1 MWMNFGAGFD
11 GVKIE
16 IASLVGRM
24 TMTNSCKEQIAPRNL
39 LSSLLLSHFF
49 CFQIKLTY
57 VLLVNAG
64 AMTIRA
70 FEEEGRFFKKNLDL
84 IDVNASPFFYS
95 FTSNEWLIQRLETI
109 SANVLSAVALC
120 MVVLPPETF
129 LAGFIGM
136 ALSYGLSLNN
146 SLVFS
151 IQFQCT
157 LANYI
162 VFVERINQYMYIPS
176 EATEVIEGNHPLVN

>member
-1 MWMNFGAGFD
+1 YLND
-11 GVKIE
+11 HC
-16 IASLVGRM
+16 SD
-24 TMTNSCKEQIAPRNL
+24 NL
-39 LSSLLLSHFF
+39 
-49 CFQIKLTY
+49 IKLTY